1 MVLRIAVPHALN
13 EGTLRSGRRSGG
25 AIVTT
30 LPKRMHTDG
39 RTDGDRDGRG
49 AEKEEEGLWDGYG
62 MDGNGKQRPP
72 ISGTGMSS
80 SRSEIAVTRAAL
92 VRFGL
97 ATGGGSGWPS

>member
-39 RTDGDRDGRG
+39 ERG
-49 AEKEEEGLWDGYG
+49 GGEKEKEEEGLWDGYG

-97 ATGGGSGWPS
+97 ATGGGGSGWPS